1 MGARNS
7 ELSMRALVLL
17 AGLFGIG
24 AAQAADLSVA
34 PQGSGSYTLAQPAP
48 PVIVYDFE
56 PGVVIRAYW
65 LPPWGH
71 RHYFPA
77 TGRMPVYGR
86 REYLAPNGPLEPAE
100 TYYRSWSNSPMPHD
114 RVPLLAPP
122 LK

>member
-1 MGARNS
+1 
-7 ELSMRALVLL
+7 MRGWVLL

-24 AAQAADLSVA
+24 AAHAADLSLE
-34 PQGSGSYTLAQPAP
+34 PQGSGSYTVAQPAP
-48 PVIVYDFE
+48 PVVVYDFE

-86 REYLAPNGPLEPAE
+86 GKYLVPNRPPEPAQ
-100 TYYRSWSNSPMPHD
+100 TYYRSWSNSPILRD
-114 RVPLLAPP
+114 RVPLLEPT